1 VSKSISPANGGG
13 GLKLRAAT
21 ESKEVQEMTKTK
33 YGKYI
38 VTDLNKVADSL
49 GTRVYCLHGGVFEG
63 APYVDCAWFWP
74 QPKEVVVV
82 DKGHAHNFGEVVTFF
97 GSNPDDP
104 TDLGGKIEFWLGGE
118 PHTITKSCVI
128 FVPKGVTHCPLILKK
143 VDRPIFHFATATDK
157 NYRGPHELK

>member
-1 VSKSISPANGGG
+1 V
-13 GLKLRAAT
+13 LKVA
-21 ESKEVQEMTKTK
+21 ETK

-38 VTDLNKVADSL
+38 VTDLNKIPDAL
-49 GTRVYCLHGGVFEG
+49 GTRVYCLHGGVFDG

-82 DKGHAHNFGEVVTFF
+82 DKGHTHDFGEVVTFF

-104 TDLGGKIEFWLGGE
+104 TDLCGEIEFWLGDE
-118 PHTITKSCVI
+118 PNTITKSCVI
-128 FVPKGVTHCPLILKK
+128 FVPKGVKHCPLILKK

-157 NYRGPHELK
+157 NYRGPHEP